1 MKHFLC
7 HALQE
12 LTILHPSIHS
22 VLKLPQKSG
31 GSPFKQGQIMHGDK
45 QL

>member
-1 MKHFLC
+1 M
-7 HALQE
+7 
-12 LTILHPSIHS
+12 
-22 VLKLPQKSG
+22 LKLPQKSG